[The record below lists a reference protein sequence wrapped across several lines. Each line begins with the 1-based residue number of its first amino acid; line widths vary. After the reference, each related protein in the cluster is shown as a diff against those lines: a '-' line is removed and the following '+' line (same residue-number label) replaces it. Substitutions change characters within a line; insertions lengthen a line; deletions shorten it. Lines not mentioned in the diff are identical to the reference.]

1 VEDVS
6 SQARDEAQEAAEKER
21 STDRLVQMLVDRI
34 GGRTGVQALFGEPVE
49 RDGITVVPVGRLR
62 WAFGAGGGS
71 GPMSDDSEKVGSG
84 SGAGGLAIADPVGYL
99 EIGPSGATF
108 RAIVGFPP
116 NPLAILA
123 IGITV
128 ALVLRSVIRLIG
140 R

>member
-6 SQARDEAQEAAEKER
+6 SQARDEAQQAAEKER
-21 STDRLVQMLVDRI
+21 STDRLIQMLVDRI
-34 GGRTGVQALFGEPVE
+34 GGRTGVQSLFGEPVE

-71 GPMSDDSEKVGSG
+71 GPMSDDSEQAGSG

-99 EIGPSGATF
+99 EIGPTGATF

-123 IGITV
+123 IGLAV
-128 ALVLRSVIRLIG
+128 ALVLRGVVRLIG